1 MRAGAALVALL
12 AVAGVAPATAQDV
25 LAVAAL
31 EGAPGQTR
39 AVPVTVRD
47 LAGTLL
53 DEGDGPDLEI
63 QGFAFRVDFAPAGA
77 DHCGHLRPGGG
88 DRRADAGLPG
98 DLALADHIVV
108 LMNFDVETAPLA
120 FTLGAPAP
128 GNVVGELRFGISAAA
143 PPGTL
148 VTLALESAR
157 ATLVNDSA
165 TLSETVAN
173 GQLALLDGAILVDAS
188 VFADGFES
196 GGLGGW
202 SSHLP

>member
-1 MRAGAALVALL
+1 VRGLAAVAALL
-12 AVAGVAPATAQDV
+12 ALVGAAPATAQDV

-63 QGFAFRVDFAPAGA
+63 QGFAFRVDFAPAAQITGVTFVQA
-77 DHCGHLRPGGG
+77 GVT
-88 DRRADAGLPG
+88 AGLTPVFPVISPF
-98 DLALADHIVV
+98 ADHIVV
-108 LMNFDVETAPLA
+108 LMNFDVASAPLA

-128 GNVVGELRFGISAAA
+128 GDVVGELRFVIAATA

-148 VTLALESAR
+148 VTLALEA
-157 ATLVNDSA
+157 ATGTLVNGPA

-173 GQLALLDGAILVDAS
+173 GHLALLDGALLVDAA

-196 GGLGGW
+196 GGLEGW